1 MLVILDAAYIANGL
15 GLAAGRTFQE
25 EGVPVALCG
34 DPRDMNDGQLQTC
47 GTTARAAAWEM
58 AAEPTA
64 ASVAEAI
71 GSIVKSLGA
80 EMSRTLVIS
89 SRGEYMAA
97 AIILR
102 SKFAWPLEV
111 L

>member
-1 MLVILDAAYIANGL
+1 MLVILDAAYVANGL
-15 GLAAGRTFQE
+15 GLAAVRKFQE

-34 DPRDMNDGQLQTC
+34 DPRDMNDGQLQMC
-47 GTTARAAAWEM
+47 GRTARAAAWEM

-71 GSIVKSLGA
+71 GSIVSSLGG
-80 EMSRTLVIS
+80 EMGRTLVIS

-102 SKFAWPLEV
+102 SRFAWPVEAL
-111 L
+111 